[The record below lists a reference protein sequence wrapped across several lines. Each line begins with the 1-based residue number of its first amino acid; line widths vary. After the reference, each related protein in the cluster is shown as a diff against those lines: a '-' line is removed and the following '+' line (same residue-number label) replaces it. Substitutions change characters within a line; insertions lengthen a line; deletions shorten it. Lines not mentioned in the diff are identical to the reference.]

1 MPGTATSPIEVVQLT
16 PQGLWLA
23 YQDREFFLDHD
34 DFPWFREASAR
45 QVFNVTEVSSGHFYW
60 PDIDID
66 LDVERIEHPE
76 RFPLVADSG
85 TQ

>member
-1 MPGTATSPIEVVQLT
+1 MHGTATSPVEVVQLT

-23 YQDREFFLDHD
+23 YHDREFFLDHD
-34 DFPWFREASAR
+34 DFPWFREATAG
-45 QVFNVTEVSSGHFYW
+45 QVFNVTEVSLGHFYW

-76 RFPLVADSG
+76 RFPLVAHPGS
-85 TQ
+85 Q